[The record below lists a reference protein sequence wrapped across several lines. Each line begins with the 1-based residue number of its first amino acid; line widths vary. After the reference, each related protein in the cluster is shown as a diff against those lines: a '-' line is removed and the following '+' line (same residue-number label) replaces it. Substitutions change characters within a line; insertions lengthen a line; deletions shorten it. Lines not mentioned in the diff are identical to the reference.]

1 MPEHIQA
8 EAREMAK
15 KALAEKLAEDRLDR
29 DEARFMQSV
38 KANVEGQVL
47 HLANVLNG
55 LTANE
60 HERRWLV
67 RQQEGQL
74 DERRLGEGLVGE
86 RAIFK
91 RRSEAPPEIG
101 APQMKPKRIRI
112 ILDASASMYHMQ
124 FDGRLTRE
132 LETCLM
138 VMEAMQ
144 RVDPTRFE
152 FDIVAH
158 SGDQVVIPLVKLL
171 SLIHI

>member
-1 MPEHIQA
+1 MPDHIRA
-8 EAREMAK
+8 EARKMAEQ
-15 KALAEKLAEDRLDR
+15 ALADKLAEDRLDR
-29 DEARFMQSV
+29 DEAQFMRRI

-74 DERRLGEGLVGE
+74 DERRLTEGLVGE

-91 RRSEAPPEIG
+91 RRSEAPPEVG

-112 ILDASASMYHMQ
+112 VLD
-124 FDGRLTRE
+124 
-132 LETCLM
+132 
-138 VMEAMQ
+138 
-144 RVDPTRFE
+144 
-152 FDIVAH
+152 
-158 SGDQVVIPLVKLL
+158 L